1 METELTHV
9 ARRETKSILRER
21 GYPGM
26 STLSFQR
33 IFQEMSAL
41 CPTVYSVISQMMQV
55 DTGNSQDRKA
65 AAMALMSC
73 NGSLSLSLSLQGTR
87 RRKTLGTRLPL
98 SLFATIFFFSSPN
111 SPLFF
116 FLDPVFGLV
125 LAQGLFSFV
134 KRFKSTKRF
143 RSPQEQQHSSA
154 NKKC

>member
-41 CPTVYSVISQMMQV
+41 CPTVYSIISQMMQV

-65 AAMALMSC
+65 DAMALMSC
-73 NGSLSLSLSLQGTR
+73 NGSLSLSLSRSRGREEERPWERGCPCHSPRQ
-87 RRKTLGTRLPL
+87 
-98 SLFATIFFFSSPN
+98 FSSFHPQIRHF
-111 SPLFF
+111 SSFWIP
-116 FLDPVFGLV
+116 FLV
-125 LAQGLFSFV
+125 
-134 KRFKSTKRF
+134 
-143 RSPQEQQHSSA
+143 
-154 NKKC
+154 